1 MELHPN
7 PSCSYFS
14 SFSSM
19 HHPYLH
25 WEAKLQRLLVI
36 ITQLPSRYP
45 GLNHQIFLA
54 LLPSQPELDE
64 EEPPLRPVLLS
75 SPFGFPRRCA
85 HPDPQHQDW
94 PITLP
99 RPAAPTDRGQDPVLS
114 SPNSLTQARQLRCS
128 HGFPGPTKR
137 HQLPVP
143 GYNYKDGNSW
153 LGQPN
158 QSHHQK
164 ALPVPKPSK
173 LQWCREPPR
182 VDAFFWERDG
192 SGGGK

>member
-1 MELHPN
+1 MPPMELHPN

-64 EEPPLRPVLLS
+64 EEPPLHPALLS
-75 SPFGFPRRCA
+75 SPFGFPWCCA
-85 HPDPQHQDW
+85 HPDPWDPDW
-94 PITLP
+94 PIALP
-99 RPAAPTDRGQDPVLS
+99 RPAAPTGHGQDPVVS
-114 SPNSLTQARQLRCS
+114 FPKYPHPGAVPWAPGQAAEVLTW
-128 HGFPGPTKR
+128 F
-137 HQLPVP
+137 
-143 GYNYKDGNSW
+143 SW
-153 LGQPN
+153 PY
-158 QSHHQK
+158 QK
-164 ALPVPKPSK
+164 APAACAR
-173 LQWCREPPR
+173 LQLQG
-182 VDAFFWERDG
+182 WERLAWPA
-192 SGGGK
+192 

>member
-1 MELHPN
+1 MELHPS

-54 LLPSQPELDE
+54 LLPSQLELDE
-64 EEPPLRPVLLS
+64 EEPPLLPALLS
-75 SPFGFPRRCA
+75 KPLGFPWCCA

-94 PITLP
+94 PIALP
-99 RPAAPTDRGQDPVLS
+99 RPAAPTDHGQGPMLS
-114 SPNSLTQARQLRCS
+114 SSKYPRPGAMPWAPGQAAEVLTWS
-128 HGFPGPTKR
+128 
-137 HQLPVP
+137 
-143 GYNYKDGNSW
+143 SW
-153 LGQPN
+153 PY
-158 QSHHQK
+158 QK
-164 ALPVPKPSK
+164 AACAR
-173 LQWCREPPR
+173 LQLQ
-182 VDAFFWERDG
+182 G
-192 SGGGK
+192 